1 MFGIVVFILSAAALF
16 TIAGLSLFAFLRPG
30 FEFWPPP
37 NADGWQ
43 HGTFR
48 MLFRV
53 FFVGLLILSF
63 VDFGG
68 DRSIRW
74 PYLIGIPLLLVGFG
88 LALYW
93 TNFLGWRNAFGEAD
107 GLKTEGVYQWSRN
120 PVYVVSIVGMIGWGL
135 IVQSW
140 WVNSLLATWAL
151 LYVVAP
157 FLEEPW
163 LKKQYGQDF
172 EHYKV
177 DVPRFVRFRMT
188 NTRRDASIR

>member
-30 FEFWPPP
+30 VGFWPPP

-53 FFVGLLILSF
+53 FFVGLVI
-63 VDFGG
+63 
-68 DRSIRW
+68 RSRLWISAEAD
-74 PYLIGIPLLLVGFG
+74 PLAGQYVVGIPLLLVGFG

-107 GLKTEGVYQWSRN
+107 
-120 PVYVVSIVGMIGWGL
+120 WG
-135 IVQSW
+135 
-140 WVNSLLATWAL
+140 
-151 LYVVAP
+151 
-157 FLEEPW
+157 
-163 LKKQYGQDF
+163 
-172 EHYKV
+172 
-177 DVPRFVRFRMT
+177 
-188 NTRRDASIR
+188 

>member
-1 MFGIVVFILSAAALF
+1 MLSIAVYILSAAALLS
-16 TIAGLSLFAFLRPG
+16 IAGLSLFAFLRPG
-30 FEFWPPP
+30 VEFWPPP

-48 MLFRV
+48 LLFRV

-68 DRSIRW
+68 ARVVGW
-74 PYLIGIPLLLVGFG
+74 PYIIGIPLLLMGFG

-93 TNFLGWRNAFGEAD
+93 TNYLGWRNAFGEAD

-120 PVYVVSIVGMIGWGL
+120 PVYVVSIIGMIGWGL
-135 IVQSW
+135 VVGSW
-140 WVNSLLATWAL
+140 RVNSLLAFWSL
-151 LYVVAP
+151 LYIGAP

-172 EHYKV
+172 EQYKV
-177 DVPRFVRFRMT
+177 DVPRFVRFRIT
-188 NTRRDASIR
+188 NTRRDAGIR